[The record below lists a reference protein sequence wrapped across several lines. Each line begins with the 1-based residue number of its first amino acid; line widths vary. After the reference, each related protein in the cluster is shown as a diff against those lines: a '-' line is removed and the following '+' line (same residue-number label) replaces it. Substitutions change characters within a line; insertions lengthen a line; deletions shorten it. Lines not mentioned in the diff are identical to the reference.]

1 MISEVQLTIHH
12 WYVTLVGCQM
22 HWNKQKDSQVI
33 LEPKRLCTFLHGIY
47 YIIRFCTR
55 LPGTHCIIKI
65 RYLMTNLNLIY
76 NCLPLSIFSRAHP
89 NQESVE
95 HALPINALL
104 SSTILSSARRF
115 SSYLIESTD
124 DGARSSISK
133 I

>member
-1 MISEVQLTIHH
+1 MIHTSSEQIWSYNGFYT
-12 WYVTLVGCQM
+12 Y
-22 HWNKQKDSQVI
+22 
-33 LEPKRLCTFLHGIY
+33 
-47 YIIRFCTR
+47 
-55 LPGTHCIIKI
+55 IIKI

-124 DGARSSISK
+124 DGPGAMLSISK